1 MFYEKGMLIDFDI
14 VLCYARE
21 VQEELKEIYR
31 MCEKLNMIGC
41 DVVGISDMQEQ
52 IYDCYKN
59 KLKQLKLH

>member
-1 MFYEKGMLIDFDI
+1 MLIDFDI

-31 MCEKLNMIGC
+31 MCEKLNMIGY
-41 DVVGISDMQEQ
+41 DVVCISDMQEQ
-52 IYDCYKN
+52 IHDCYKN